1 MALSKAVT
9 WQVRVYSDVIPGPKA
24 VMILYREPG
33 TLLQS
38 QPATCLNPLTPL
50 LRPDPKF
57 MDIQRIVL
65 FAGLAIVS
73 YLMVLAWN
81 EDYNQ
86 PQTTQVVEAESSVNG
101 NAMAD
106 DMVLPE
112 SGSTASGNDE
122 FATPETGSLS
132 STSVAAEGSVS
143 NRYITVTTDVFQLKI
158 DRIGGNVVESSLLQ
172 YDESL
177 NSEQPLKLLSNTQT
191 RTYLL
196 ESGLIGRDGPD
207 GRTASQAP
215 VFNAESSEFELSEG
229 QDELNIDLTFTT
241 DQGVAITKRYQL
253 ARDSY
258 EIGVRYLISNNSES
272 DWQGNFTGKI
282 VRDQAP
288 DPTSQA
294 SMGIRA
300 YLGMVISTPEDP
312 YEKYDFEDLSEK
324 RVNQSVTNGWL
335 AFLQHYFLTAWV
347 PERDQ
352 KAQFQTTQRGD
363 LHVMGFV
370 YPATTVASGETAEV
384 GATAY
389 VGPKIID
396 RLEALAPNLDRTVD
410 FGWLF
415 FISLPLFYILEWF
428 YGLVGNWAV
437 AIILLTVLVKAVF
450 FHLSATNYRSMAKMR
465 AVAPQLTRLKELYG
479 DDRQRMSQEMMAL
492 YKREKIN
499 PLGGCLPILVQM
511 PVFISLYW
519 VLFESVQLRHAP
531 FMLWIQDLSQMDPY
545 FILPILMGA
554 SMFIQMSLN
563 PTPPDPMQAKIM
575 KLMPLIFTVF
585 FLWFPAGLVL
595 YWLVNNILSISQQW
609 YITRK
614 IEAETAGKK
623 Y

>member
-1 MALSKAVT
+1 
-9 WQVRVYSDVIPGPKA
+9 
-24 VMILYREPG
+24 
-33 TLLQS
+33 
-38 QPATCLNPLTPL
+38 
-50 LRPDPKF
+50 

-81 EDYNQ
+81 EDYHQ
-86 PQTTQVVEAESSVNG
+86 PQTEQVVQAETLSNG
-101 NAMAD
+101 NQTAD
-106 DMVLPE
+106 SMVLPE
-112 SGSTASGNDE
+112 NGSSSTGAEE
-122 FATPETGSLS
+122 FSTPETGG
-132 STSVAAEGSVS
+132 VASEATATDENVS
-143 NRYITVTTDVFQLKI
+143 NRYISVQTDVYNLKV
-158 DRIGGNVVESSLLQ
+158 DRIGGNIVESSLLD

-177 NSEQPLKLLSNTQT
+177 NSEQPLKLLSNTAN
-191 RTYLL
+191 RTYFL

-207 GRTASQAP
+207 GRSAAKPP
-215 VFNAESSEFELSEG
+215 VFEAAASEFVLEEG
-229 QDELNIDLTFTT
+229 RDELNLDLIFTT
-241 DQGVAITKRYQL
+241 DAGVKITKRYEFK
-253 ARDSY
+253 RDSY
-258 EIGVRYLISNNSES
+258 EIGVRYLIDNQS
-272 DWQGNFTGKI
+272 DSAWQGNFTGKI

-294 SMGIRA
+294 SMGIKA
-300 YLGMVISTPEDP
+300 YLGMVMSTPEDP
-312 YEKYDFEDLSEK
+312 YEKYDFDDLKESRINE
-324 RVNQSVTNGWL
+324 SVTNGWL
-335 AFLQHYFLTAWV
+335 AFLQHYFITAWV
-347 PERDQ
+347 PDSETP
-352 KAQFQTTQRGD
+352 AQFQTTRRGP

-370 YPATTVASGETAEV
+370 YPATTVAAGETTEV

-415 FISLPLFYILEWF
+415 FISLPLFIILEWF
-428 YGLVGNWAV
+428 YGLVGNWGV

-450 FHLSATNYRSMAKMR
+450 FHLSATSYRSMAKMR

>member
-1 MALSKAVT
+1 
-9 WQVRVYSDVIPGPKA
+9 
-24 VMILYREPG
+24 
-33 TLLQS
+33 
-38 QPATCLNPLTPL
+38 
-50 LRPDPKF
+50 

-73 YLMVLAWN
+73 YMMVLAWN

-86 PQTTQVVEAESSVNG
+86 PQTEQVAEQSSSSAPSGNSDNMTLPEESDGGSESS
-101 NAMAD
+101 
-106 DMVLPE
+106 
-112 SGSTASGNDE
+112 DE
-122 FATPETGSLS
+122 EFTTPEGESQAIGSG
-132 STSVAAEGSVS
+132 ENGSVDVS
-143 NRYITVTTDVFQLKI
+143 DQLITVRTDVYELKI
-158 DRIGGNVVESSLLQ
+158 DRVGGNLIESSLLQ
-172 YDESL
+172 YDRSLDSKESL
-177 NSEQPLKLLSNTQT
+177 KILTNTNR
-191 RTYLL
+191 RTYIL
-196 ESGLIGRDGPD
+196 ESGLIGRDGIDSKRNNSAPEYN
-207 GRTASQAP
+207 ASA
-215 VFNAESSEFELSEG
+215 AEYELQEG
-229 QDELNIDLTFTT
+229 EDSLTVDLTYTT
-241 DQGVAITKRYQL
+241 DNDVEVTKQYRF

-258 EIGVRYLISNNSES
+258 EIDVHYLINNQS
-272 DWQGNFTGKI
+272 DDVWQANMTGKI

-288 DPTSQA
+288 DPTAQNSL
-294 SMGIRA
+294 GIRA
-300 YLGMVISTPEDP
+300 FLGMVVSTPEDP
-312 YEKYDFEDLSEK
+312 YEKYDFDDLSDEA
-324 RVNQSVTNGWL
+324 VNQSVTNGWL
-335 AFLQHYFLTAWV
+335 AFLQHYFLAAWV

-352 KAQFQTTQRGD
+352 PAQFQSTQRGQ

-370 YPATTVASGETAEV
+370 YPATQVQPGETAEV
-384 GATAY
+384 SARAY
-389 VGPKIID
+389 VGPKIIE
-396 RLEALAPNLDRTVD
+396 RLENVAPNLDRTVD

-415 FISLPLFYILEWF
+415 FIALPLFLILDWF
-428 YGLVGNWAV
+428 HGLVGNWGV

-450 FHLSATNYRSMAKMR
+450 FKLSATSYRSMARMR

-531 FMLWIQDLSQMDPY
+531 FMLWIHDLSVMDPY

-554 SMFIQMSLN
+554 SMMLQMSLN

-575 KLMPLIFTVF
+575 KMMPLVFTVF

-614 IEAETAGKK
+614 IEAETAARKS
-623 Y
+623 

>member
-1 MALSKAVT
+1 
-9 WQVRVYSDVIPGPKA
+9 
-24 VMILYREPG
+24 
-33 TLLQS
+33 
-38 QPATCLNPLTPL
+38 
-50 LRPDPKF
+50 

-86 PQTTQVVEAESSVNG
+86 PRTEQVTQVETSGSDGSV
-101 NAMAD
+101 D

-112 SGSTASGNDE
+112 SASRTDDE
-122 FATPETGSLS
+122 FVTPETGELR
-132 STSVAAEGSVS
+132 STSSDGEQSVGDQF
-143 NRYITVTTDVFQLKI
+143 ITVVTDVLELTI
-158 DRIGGNVVESSLLQ
+158 DRVGGNVIASSLLQ

-177 NSEQPLKLLSNTQT
+177 DSEQPLTLLTNTQN
-191 RTYLL
+191 RTYIL
-196 ESGLIGRDGPD
+196 ESGLIGRNGPD
-207 GRTASQAP
+207 GRSAGQAP
-215 VFNAESSEFELSEG
+215 VYQAEASRFELTDG
-229 QDELNIDLTFTT
+229 QDELIIDLKLTT
-241 DQGVAITKRYQL
+241 EDGVDITKRYRL

-258 EIGVRYLISNNSES
+258 EIDIRYLINNQSDS

-282 VRDQAP
+282 VRDEAP
-288 DPTSQA
+288 DPTSQTT
-294 SMGIRA
+294 MGIKA
-300 YLGMVISTPEDP
+300 YLGLVISTPDDP
-312 YEKYDFEDLSEK
+312 YEKYDFSDLGK
-324 RVNQSVTNGWL
+324 QRVNEPVTNGWL
-335 AFLQHYFLTAWV
+335 AFLQHYFITAWV
-347 PERDQ
+347 PDRD
-352 KAQFQTTQRGD
+352 KTAQFQTTRRDQ

-370 YPATTVASGETAEV
+370 YPATAVAAGETVEV

-428 YGLVGNWAV
+428 YGLVGNWGV

-450 FHLSATNYRSMAKMR
+450 FHLSATSYRSMAKMR

-531 FMLWIQDLSQMDPY
+531 FMLWINDLSQMDPY
-545 FILPILMGA
+545 FILPILMGI

-575 KLMPLIFTVF
+575 KLMPPVFTVF

-614 IEAETAGKK
+614 IEVEMAGKK
-623 Y
+623 H

>member
-1 MALSKAVT
+1 
-9 WQVRVYSDVIPGPKA
+9 
-24 VMILYREPG
+24 
-33 TLLQS
+33 
-38 QPATCLNPLTPL
+38 
-50 LRPDPKF
+50 

-81 EDYNQ
+81 EDYHQ
-86 PQTTQVVEAESSVNG
+86 PQTTEVVQTESSNTG
-101 NAMAD
+101 NLAAD
-106 DMVLPE
+106 DMILPE
-112 SGSTASGNDE
+112 SGVVSTAHEE
-122 FATPETGSLS
+122 FATPETGSQ
-132 STSVAAEGSVS
+132 ASVS
-143 NRYITVTTDVFQLKI
+143 AGSQAAVANRYITVTTDVFELKI

-172 YDESL
+172 YNETL
-177 NSEQPLKLLSNTQT
+177 NSKQSLKLLTNSQN

-207 GRTASQAP
+207 GRNAAQAP
-215 VFNAESSEFELSEG
+215 VFDAQSSAYVLSDGEN
-229 QDELNIDLTFTT
+229 ELNIDLTLST
-241 DQGVAITKRYQL
+241 DTGVTITKRYHL

-258 EIGVRYLISNNSES
+258 EIGVRYLIQNNSDS

-282 VRDQAP
+282 VRDEAP

-294 SMGIRA
+294 SMGIKA
-300 YLGMVISTPEDP
+300 YLGMVVSTPDDP
-312 YEKYDFEDLSEK
+312 YEKYDFDDLTKSRINE
-324 RVNQSVTNGWL
+324 SITNGWL

-352 KAQFQTTQRGD
+352 QAQFQTTRRDQ

-370 YPATTVASGETAEV
+370 YPATTVAAGDTAEI

-415 FISLPLFYILEWF
+415 FISLPLFIILEWF
-428 YGLVGNWAV
+428 YGLVGNWGV

-450 FHLSATNYRSMAKMR
+450 FHLSATSYKSMAKMR

-575 KLMPLIFTVF
+575 KLMPVIFTVF

>member
-1 MALSKAVT
+1 
-9 WQVRVYSDVIPGPKA
+9 
-24 VMILYREPG
+24 
-33 TLLQS
+33 
-38 QPATCLNPLTPL
+38 
-50 LRPDPKF
+50 

-132 STSVAAEGSVS
+132 STSAAAEGSVS
-143 NRYITVTTDVFQLKI
+143 NRYITVTTDVFRLKI

-207 GRTASQAP
+207 GRNASQAP

-428 YGLVGNWAV
+428 YGLVGNWGV

-450 FHLSATNYRSMAKMR
+450 FHLSATSYRSMAKMR

-554 SMFIQMSLN
+554 SMMLQMSLN

>member
-1 MALSKAVT
+1 
-9 WQVRVYSDVIPGPKA
+9 
-24 VMILYREPG
+24 
-33 TLLQS
+33 
-38 QPATCLNPLTPL
+38 
-50 LRPDPKF
+50 

-86 PQTTQVVEAESSVNG
+86 PQQQQVVEQTQSLGTNG
-101 NAMAD
+101 GTAD
-106 DMVLPE
+106 LRVPE
-112 SGSTASGNDE
+112 
-122 FATPETGSLS
+122 ETGS
-132 STSVAAEGSVS
+132 AGSNGGEFTTPDDDS
-143 NRYITVTTDVFQLKI
+143 QAIGDTNTGEISDQLITVRTDVLELKI
-158 DRIGGNVVESSLLQ
+158 DRVGGNLVESSLLD
-172 YDESL
+172 YDKSL
-177 NSEQPLKLLSNTQT
+177 DSKASLKILTNTKN
-191 RTYLL
+191 RTYVL
-196 ESGLIGRDGPD
+196 ESGLIGRDGIDSSSNGQP
-207 GRTASQAP
+207 P
-215 VFNAESSEFELSEG
+215 VYDSATSSYELSE
-229 QDELNIDLTFTT
+229 DANELIVNLTFTT
-241 DQGVAITKRYQL
+241 ESGVEITKQYQF

-258 EIGVRYLISNNSES
+258 EIGVRYLINNQSG
-272 DWQGNFTGKI
+272 DNWKANLTGKI

-288 DPTSQA
+288 DPTAQNSL
-294 SMGIRA
+294 GIKA
-300 YLGMVISTPEDP
+300 FLGMVVSTPEDP
-312 YEKYDFEDLSEK
+312 YEKYDFGDLSETPI
-324 RVNQSVTNGWL
+324 NQSVTNGWL

-352 KAQFQTTQRGD
+352 PAQFQTTRRGP
-363 LHVMGFV
+363 LYVMGFV
-370 YPATTVASGETAEV
+370 YPATTVAPGETAEI
-384 GATAY
+384 GASAY

-396 RLEALAPNLDRTVD
+396 RLEAVAPNMDRTVD
-410 FGWLF
+410 FGFLF
-415 FISLPLFYILEWF
+415 FIALPLFIVLEWF
-428 YGLVGNWAV
+428 YGLVGNWGV

-450 FHLSATNYRSMAKMR
+450 FHLSATSYKSMARMR

-531 FMLWIQDLSQMDPY
+531 FMLWINDLSVMDPY

-554 SMFIQMSLN
+554 SMFLQMSLN

-575 KLMPLIFTVF
+575 KMMPLIFTVF

-595 YWLVNNILSISQQW
+595 YWLVNNILSIAQQW

-614 IEAETAGKK
+614 IEAEVAGRKH
-623 Y
+623 

>member
-1 MALSKAVT
+1 
-9 WQVRVYSDVIPGPKA
+9 
-24 VMILYREPG
+24 
-33 TLLQS
+33 
-38 QPATCLNPLTPL
+38 
-50 LRPDPKF
+50 

-81 EDYNQ
+81 EDYHQQ
-86 PQTTQVVEAESSVNG
+86 PQTEQVAQTNTGSTTGGEDS
-101 NAMAD
+101 
-106 DMVLPE
+106 MVLPE
-112 SGSTASGNDE
+112 QNQSTGTSEE
-122 FATPETGSLS
+122 FSTPESGEQIATATDSD
-132 STSVAAEGSVS
+132 V
-143 NRYITVTTDVFQLKI
+143 TVEDQFVTVRTDVFELTI
-158 DRIGGNVVESSLLQ
+158 DRVSGNLIHSSLTD
-172 YDESL
+172 YDKSL
-177 NSEQPLKLLSNTQT
+177 NSREPLKLLTNTNS
-191 RTYLL
+191 RTYVM
-196 ESGLIGRDGPD
+196 ESGLIGRNGPD
-207 GRTASQAP
+207 SRANGSAP
-215 VFNAESSEFELSEG
+215 VYQTNADRYELSDG
-229 QDELNIDLTFTT
+229 QDQLTVDLTYTT
-241 DQGVAITKRYQL
+241 NDGVKITKRYQFE
-253 ARDSY
+253 RNSY
-258 EIGVRYLISNNSES
+258 EIGVRYLIDNQSNEA
-272 DWQGNFTGKI
+272 WKANFTGKI

-288 DPTSQA
+288 DPTAQN
-294 SMGIRA
+294 SMGIQA
-300 YLGMVISTPEDP
+300 FLGMVMSSSEDP
-312 YEKYDFEDLSEK
+312 YEKFDFGDLSETPI
-324 RVNQSVTNGWL
+324 NQSVTNGWL

-347 PERDQ
+347 PEPDQ
-352 KAQFQTTQRGD
+352 PAQFQTTRRGP
-363 LHVMGFV
+363 LYVMGFV
-370 YPATTVASGETAEV
+370 YPATTVAAGDTVEV
-384 GATAY
+384 GARAY

-396 RLEALAPNLDRTVD
+396 RLENVAPNLDRTVD
-410 FGWLF
+410 FGFLF
-415 FISLPLFYILEWF
+415 FISLPLFIILEWF
-428 YGLVGNWAV
+428 YGLVGNWGV
-437 AIILLTVLVKAVF
+437 AIILLTVLVKGVF
-450 FHLSATNYRSMAKMR
+450 FHLSATSYKSMAKMR

-554 SMFIQMSLN
+554 SMFLQMHLN

-575 KLMPLIFTVF
+575 KMMPLIFTVF

>member
-1 MALSKAVT
+1 
-9 WQVRVYSDVIPGPKA
+9 
-24 VMILYREPG
+24 
-33 TLLQS
+33 
-38 QPATCLNPLTPL
+38 
-50 LRPDPKF
+50 
-57 MDIQRIVL
+57 
-65 FAGLAIVS
+65 
-73 YLMVLAWN
+73 
-81 EDYNQ
+81 
-86 PQTTQVVEAESSVNG
+86 
-101 NAMAD
+101 
-106 DMVLPE
+106 
-112 SGSTASGNDE
+112 
-122 FATPETGSLS
+122 
-132 STSVAAEGSVS
+132 
-143 NRYITVTTDVFQLKI
+143 
-158 DRIGGNVVESSLLQ
+158 
-172 YDESL
+172 
-177 NSEQPLKLLSNTQT
+177 
-191 RTYLL
+191 
-196 ESGLIGRDGPD
+196 
-207 GRTASQAP
+207 
-215 VFNAESSEFELSEG
+215 
-229 QDELNIDLTFTT
+229 
-241 DQGVAITKRYQL
+241 
-253 ARDSY
+253 
-258 EIGVRYLISNNSES
+258 
-272 DWQGNFTGKI
+272 
-282 VRDQAP
+282 
-288 DPTSQA
+288 
-294 SMGIRA
+294 MGIRA

-335 AFLQHYFLTAWV
+335 AFLQHYYLTAWV

-352 KAQFQTTQRGD
+352 KAQFQTTRRGD

-370 YPATTVASGETAEV
+370 YPATTVAPGETAEV

-428 YGLVGNWAV
+428 YGLVGNWGV

-450 FHLSATNYRSMAKMR
+450 FHLSATSYRSMAKMR

>member
-1 MALSKAVT
+1 
-9 WQVRVYSDVIPGPKA
+9 
-24 VMILYREPG
+24 
-33 TLLQS
+33 
-38 QPATCLNPLTPL
+38 
-50 LRPDPKF
+50 

-81 EDYNQ
+81 EDYHQ
-86 PQTTQVVEAESSVNG
+86 PQTEQVAQTQTNNG
-101 NAMAD
+101 NPVPAD
-106 DMVLPE
+106 ELTLPE
-112 SGSTASGNDE
+112 NQSDTAVDGE
-122 FATPETGSLS
+122 FSTPENP
-132 STSVAAEGSVS
+132 SVS
-143 NRYITVTTDVFQLKI
+143 GIENTTNDAIGNRLVTVKTDVFELKI
-158 DRIGGNVVESSLLQ
+158 DRLGGNIVESSLLD
-172 YDESL
+172 YDKSL
-177 NSEQPLKLLSNTQT
+177 DSEQPLKLLTNSQN

-207 GRTASQAP
+207 GRKNGKAP
-215 VFNAESSEFELSEG
+215 VFTATSNQFELS
-229 QDELNIDLTFTT
+229 DEQQELTVDLVHTT
-241 DQGVAITKRYQL
+241 EQGVVITKRFHIE
-253 ARDSY
+253 RDSY
-258 EIGVRYLISNNSES
+258 QIDIRYLINNQSAS
-272 DWQGNFTGKI
+272 DWQANFTGKI

-300 YLGMVISTPEDP
+300 YLGMVISTPDDP
-312 YEKYDFEDLSEK
+312 YEKYDFDDLSEK
-324 RVNQSVTNGWL
+324 RVNESVTNGWL

-347 PERDQ
+347 PEPDQ
-352 KAQFQTTQRGD
+352 QAQFQTTRRGN

-370 YPATTVASGETAEV
+370 YPATTVAPGESAEI

-428 YGLVGNWAV
+428 FGLVGNWGV

-450 FHLSATNYRSMAKMR
+450 FHLSATSYRSMAKMR

-554 SMFIQMSLN
+554 SMFLQMHLN

-575 KLMPLIFTVF
+575 KMMPLIFTVF
-585 FLWFPAGLVL
+585 FLWFPSGLVL

-614 IEAETAGKK
+614 IEAEVAGKK

>member
-1 MALSKAVT
+1 
-9 WQVRVYSDVIPGPKA
+9 
-24 VMILYREPG
+24 
-33 TLLQS
+33 
-38 QPATCLNPLTPL
+38 
-50 LRPDPKF
+50 

-86 PQTTQVVEAESSVNG
+86 PQQQQVVEQTRSSGTNG
-101 NAMAD
+101 GTAD
-106 DMVLPE
+106 LRVPE
-112 SGSTASGNDE
+112 
-122 FATPETGSLS
+122 ETG
-132 STSVAAEGSVS
+132 AAGSNNGEFTTPDDDS
-143 NRYITVTTDVFQLKI
+143 QAIGDTNTGEISDQLITVRTDVLELKI
-158 DRIGGNVVESSLLQ
+158 DRVGGNLVESSLLD
-172 YDESL
+172 YDKSL
-177 NSEQPLKLLSNTQT
+177 DSKASLKILTNTKN
-191 RTYLL
+191 RTYVL
-196 ESGLIGRDGPD
+196 ESGLIGRDGIDSSSNGQP
-207 GRTASQAP
+207 P
-215 VFNAESSEFELSEG
+215 VYDSATSSYELSE
-229 QDELNIDLTFTT
+229 DANELIVNLTFTT
-241 DQGVAITKRYQL
+241 EAGVEITKQYQF

-258 EIGVRYLISNNSES
+258 EIGIRYLINNQSG
-272 DWQGNFTGKI
+272 DNWKANLTGKI

-288 DPTSQA
+288 DPTAQNSL
-294 SMGIRA
+294 GIKA
-300 YLGMVISTPEDP
+300 FLGMVVSTPEDP
-312 YEKYDFEDLSEK
+312 YEKYDFGDLSETPI
-324 RVNQSVTNGWL
+324 NQSVTNGWL

-352 KAQFQTTQRGD
+352 PAQFQTTRRGP
-363 LHVMGFV
+363 LYVMGFV
-370 YPATTVASGETAEV
+370 YPATTVAPGETAEI

-396 RLEALAPNLDRTVD
+396 RLEAVAPNMDRTVD
-410 FGWLF
+410 FGFLF
-415 FISLPLFYILEWF
+415 FIALPLFIVLEWF
-428 YGLVGNWAV
+428 YGLVGNWGV

-450 FHLSATNYRSMAKMR
+450 FHLSATSYKSMARMR

-531 FMLWIQDLSQMDPY
+531 FMLWINDLSVMDPY

-554 SMFIQMSLN
+554 SMFLQMSLN

-575 KLMPLIFTVF
+575 KMMPLIFTVF

-595 YWLVNNILSISQQW
+595 YWLVNNILSIAQQW

-614 IEAETAGKK
+614 IEAEVAGRKH
-623 Y
+623 

>member
-1 MALSKAVT
+1 
-9 WQVRVYSDVIPGPKA
+9 
-24 VMILYREPG
+24 
-33 TLLQS
+33 
-38 QPATCLNPLTPL
+38 
-50 LRPDPKF
+50 

-86 PQTTQVVEAESSVNG
+86 PRTEQVTQVETSGSDGSV
-101 NAMAD
+101 D

-112 SGSTASGNDE
+112 SASRTDDE
-122 FATPETGSLS
+122 FVTPETGELR
-132 STSVAAEGSVS
+132 STSSDGEQSVGDQF
-143 NRYITVTTDVFQLKI
+143 ITVVTDVLELTI
-158 DRIGGNVVESSLLQ
+158 DRVGGNVIASSLLQ

-177 NSEQPLKLLSNTQT
+177 DSEQPLTLLTNTQN
-191 RTYLL
+191 RTYIL
-196 ESGLIGRDGPD
+196 ESGLIGRNGPD
-207 GRTASQAP
+207 GRSAGQAP
-215 VFNAESSEFELSEG
+215 VYQAEASRFELTDG
-229 QDELNIDLTFTT
+229 QDELIIDLKLTT
-241 DQGVAITKRYQL
+241 DDGVDITKRYRL

-258 EIGVRYLISNNSES
+258 EIDIRYLINNQSDT

-282 VRDQAP
+282 VRDEAP
-288 DPTSQA
+288 DPTSQTT
-294 SMGIRA
+294 MGIKA
-300 YLGMVISTPEDP
+300 YLGLVISTPDDP
-312 YEKYDFEDLSEK
+312 YEKYDFSDLGK
-324 RVNQSVTNGWL
+324 QRVNEPVTNGWL
-335 AFLQHYFLTAWV
+335 AFLQHYFITAWV
-347 PERDQ
+347 PDRD
-352 KAQFQTTQRGD
+352 KTAQFQTTRRDQ

-370 YPATTVASGETAEV
+370 YPATAVAPGQTVEV

-428 YGLVGNWAV
+428 YGLVGNWGV

-450 FHLSATNYRSMAKMR
+450 FHLSATSYRSMAKMR

-531 FMLWIQDLSQMDPY
+531 FMLWINDLSQMDPY
-545 FILPILMGA
+545 FILPILMGI

-575 KLMPLIFTVF
+575 KLMPPVFTVF

-614 IEAETAGKK
+614 IEVEMAGKK
-623 Y
+623 H

>member
-1 MALSKAVT
+1 
-9 WQVRVYSDVIPGPKA
+9 
-24 VMILYREPG
+24 
-33 TLLQS
+33 
-38 QPATCLNPLTPL
+38 
-50 LRPDPKF
+50 

-86 PQTTQVVEAESSVNG
+86 PRTEQVTQVETSGSDGSV
-101 NAMAD
+101 D

-112 SGSTASGNDE
+112 SASRTDDE
-122 FATPETGSLS
+122 FVTPETGELR
-132 STSVAAEGSVS
+132 STSSDGEQSI
-143 NRYITVTTDVFQLKI
+143 NDQFITVETDVLQLTI
-158 DRIGGNVVESSLLQ
+158 DRVGGNVIASSLLQ

-177 NSEQPLKLLSNTQT
+177 DSEQPLTLLTNTQN
-191 RTYLL
+191 RTYVL
-196 ESGLIGRDGPD
+196 ESGLIGRNGPD
-207 GRTASQAP
+207 GRSAGATP
-215 VFNAESSEFELSEG
+215 VYQVETNRFELSEG
-229 QDELNIDLTFTT
+229 QDELVIDLTLTN
-241 DQGVAITKRYQL
+241 DDGVEITKRYTL

-258 EIGVRYLISNNSES
+258 EIGVRYLINNQSDS

-282 VRDQAP
+282 VRDEAP
-288 DPTSQA
+288 DPTSQ
-294 SMGIRA
+294 STMGIKA
-300 YLGMVISTPEDP
+300 YLGLVISTPDDP
-312 YEKYDFEDLSEK
+312 YEKYDFSDLGK
-324 RVNQSVTNGWL
+324 QRVNEPVTNGWL
-335 AFLQHYFLTAWV
+335 AFLQHYFITAWV
-347 PERDQ
+347 PDRDQ
-352 KAQFQTTQRGD
+352 TAQFQTTRRDQ

-370 YPATTVASGETAEV
+370 YPATAVAPGQTVEV

-428 YGLVGNWAV
+428 YGLVGNWGV

-450 FHLSATNYRSMAKMR
+450 FHLSATSYRSMAKMR

-511 PVFISLYW
+511 PVFIALYW

-531 FMLWIQDLSQMDPY
+531 FMLWINDLSQMDPY
-545 FILPILMGA
+545 FILPILMGI

-575 KLMPLIFTVF
+575 KLMPPIFTVF
-585 FLWFPAGLVL
+585 FLWFPSGLVL